1 MDSCALASGLG
12 WLRHCMYVRTY
23 NHMQLLLLYSITVAI
38 GQVTGVRLTCEPV
51 GLINWCNATWQ
62 VSNSLLYVATY
73 VRICS

>member
-1 MDSCALASGLG
+1 
-12 WLRHCMYVRTY
+12 
-23 NHMQLLLLYSITVAI
+23 MQLLLLYSITVPI

-62 VSNSLLYVATY
+62 VSNFLLYVATY